1 MANILKPIDSI
12 GGFSVSETSLIDENK
27 NIKNVNTLQ
36 VKNSQFSD
44 LSTIYYV
51 LRGANTT
58 ILSLTSGSSTQI
70 DLPANTINFITANIV
85 AVSSTGG
92 GHLSK
97 KIESVVSVSPTGV
110 VQELSSMETI
120 IKDSVPEGESWSI
133 TPYDSGSA
141 YKFSY
146 STVRSGISSIK
157 WIAYV
162 EVVSIIWT

>member
-27 NIKNVNTLQ
+27 NIKNANTLQ
-36 VKNSQFSD
+36 VKNSKFSD
-44 LSTIYYV
+44 LSTTYYV
-51 LRGANTT
+51 LRGANTSV
-58 ILSLTSGSSTQI
+58 LSLDPQTPVQI

-97 KIESVVSVSPTGV
+97 KIESSVSVSSAGV

-120 IKDSVPEGESWSI
+120 IKDSVPEGESWTVS
-133 TPYDSGSA
+133 PYDSGSA

-146 STVRSGISSIK
+146 ITVRSGVSSIK
-157 WIAYV
+157 WVAYV
-162 EVVSIIWT
+162 EVVSIVWT